1 MMMNSANFL
10 VKTAITA
17 SALALSTG
25 GASAAVLAEP
35 ITVTA
40 QINSFGSLSEYV
52 YTVTNNSGFSE
63 INAFEIPELRLGDL
77 FASIGDGPS
86 PSSASAFNF
95 TFSESTTSS
104 LFAQGEGLYRGRPG
118 AYLYFFGGS
127 IAAGDSTSFSLFT
140 TRTGSTNA
148 KFIFNLPSAE
158 STFLVDPPIPGTQG
172 VPEPA
177 NWALM
182 IAGFGLA
189 GAAMRRQRTK
199 VRVTYA

>member
-1 MMMNSANFL
+1 MKSAQFF
-10 VKTAITA
+10 VRAAVTASVIAVSTGSAVAITE
-17 SALALSTG
+17 LQ
-25 GASAAVLAEP
+25 EP

-40 QINSFGSLSEYV
+40 QINSFGNLFEYV
-52 YTVTNNSGFSE
+52 YTVTNNTGFSE

-86 PSSASAFNF
+86 AASAFNF
-95 TFSESTTSS
+95 SFSESTTSS
-104 LFAQGEGLYRGRPG
+104 LFAQGDGLYRGRPG

-140 TRTGSTNA
+140 TRTGSTQA
-148 KFIFNLPSAE
+148 KFLFNLPSAE

-182 IAGFGLA
+182 IAGFGLV
-189 GAAMRRQRTK
+189 GAARRRQRTK